1 MPDSVTIGVEPK
13 PQGIPFLLSYVPGK
27 KLGNACKYTLPL
39 LPSGLVIPVAKT
51 TPWKSLLPGL
61 GLGPGVGSS
70 PLFPQAVNI
79 AITTMAERIDLNF
92 FIVLF
97 I

>member
-1 MPDSVTIGVEPK
+1 
-13 PQGIPFLLSYVPGK
+13 
-27 KLGNACKYTLPL
+27 
-39 LPSGLVIPVAKT
+39 LVIPVAKT

-79 AITTMAERIDLNF
+79 AITTMAERNDLSF